1 MSTLA
6 RRFLSLPYNE
16 RVLYTEVA
24 FQAVVE
30 AGAMS
35 FLGVFLV
42 RLGAANWQVGLLDAL
57 PALVM
62 TVASLPMAAFVE
74 RQRSLV
80 AAANWARF
88 IFRATIGSFALLP
101 FLPRAVAIYLM
112 IAARGLISFP
122 AAAGNV
128 AFVTLLGRV
137 APPERR
143 PRMLS
148 MRLAIHGLSSSV
160 VGYLAGRWLAAM
172 PYPLNY
178 STLFLSAFAAGLISI
193 YILSRLRL
201 PVSEGKGANPQPRRL
216 KGVLSLIRNTP
227 ALRNYCLATT
237 FFHLGLSMPSALY
250 TIYRVRNMGASDAWI
265 GVLFTVERALSVL
278 TYFALSRLLT
288 KPIWRRWLWVSC
300 VGIALYPF
308 SMALCRT
315 PEMLL
320 IPSICGGTIGSAM
333 NIFITNILFQVSTE
347 ENRSTLVAAD
357 ATLANVATFVA
368 PMLGTALADA
378 TNINLA
384 LLLIAGL
391 RVVSGLSFWALGL
404 VRERG
409 MIPSS

>member
-1 MSTLA
+1 MPTLA
-6 RRFLSLPYNE
+6 RRFSALPYNE
-16 RVLYTEVA
+16 RILYAEVA
-24 FQAVVE
+24 FQAVIE

-80 AAANWARF
+80 AVTNWARF
-88 IFRATIGSFALLP
+88 IFRAVIGSFALLP
-101 FLPRAVAIYLM
+101 FLPPTLATYLM
-112 IAARGLISFP
+112 LVARGLISVP
-122 AAAGNV
+122 SAAGNV
-128 AFVTLLGRV
+128 AFVTLLGQV
-137 APPERR
+137 ASPERR

-148 MRLAIHGLSSSV
+148 MRLAIHGLAASA
-160 VGYLAGRWLAAM
+160 VGYLAGRWLVAA

-178 STLFLSAFAAGLISI
+178 SVLFLSAFVAGLVSI

-201 PVSEGKGANPQPRRL
+201 PKSEERGADPQPRRL
-216 KGVLSLIRNTP
+216 MGALSLMRSTP
-227 ALRNYCLATT
+227 LLRNYCLATT
-237 FFHLGLSMPSALY
+237 LFHLGLSMPSALY

-265 GVLFTVERALSVL
+265 GTLFTVERVLSVL
-278 TYFALSRLLT
+278 TYFALSRLLARP
-288 KPIWRRWLWVSC
+288 KWRRWLWVSC

-320 IPSICGGTIGSAM
+320 IPSICGGTFGSAM
-333 NIFITNILFQVSTE
+333 NIFITNVLFQVSTE

-357 ATLANVATFVA
+357 ATLANVAAFVA
-368 PMLGTALADA
+368 PVLGTVLADA

-391 RVVSGLSFWALGL
+391 RVVSGLSFWALGV
-404 VRERG
+404 VREKKA
-409 MIPSS
+409 